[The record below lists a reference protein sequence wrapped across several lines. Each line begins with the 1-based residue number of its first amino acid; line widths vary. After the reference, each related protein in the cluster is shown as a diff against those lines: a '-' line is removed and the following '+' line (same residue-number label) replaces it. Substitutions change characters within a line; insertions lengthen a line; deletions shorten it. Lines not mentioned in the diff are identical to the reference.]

1 MTPRP
6 LHHNLPFLP
15 YSSLSF
21 PPFRSSYGEGRS
33 LPSDHVRAPAES
45 SSLCRVVKLLTLGH
59 ETPLSMRLHAQEVAA
74 ATVRDLVAG
83 NQENMTAMARAD
95 GIEPLVDILILGSE
109 SGKEIAANALVNLA
123 GVTENVRRI
132 INAGAIEP
140 MVTMLQRRVGAR
152 D

>member
-1 MTPRP
+1 M
-6 LHHNLPFLP
+6 
-15 YSSLSF
+15 
-21 PPFRSSYGEGRS
+21 
-33 LPSDHVRAPAES
+33 
-45 SSLCRVVKLLTLGH
+45 
-59 ETPLSMRLHAQEVAA
+59 
-74 ATVRDLVAG
+74 RDLVAG